1 MVKGILVNRKSD
13 EMLKNQMKMEH
24 ADLIAEMQTVENLPT
39 HERLQLARL

>member
-13 EMLKNQMKMEH
+13 ESFKAQLKMEH
-24 ADLIAEMQTVENLPT
+24 ADLVAEMQTVENLPT